1 MSNLFVKYE
10 SPSPCSTYGFQ
21 AFDGSNRYFKR
32 LAFNDLDCCFG
43 DYPPLGLPYARKDN
57 PGPSNP
63 NDGYFILE
71 KEIDNSGNPTGRCVV
86 VETSNWYSTF
96 VPLGTVLPTCP
107 AFRSI
112 LLPSFAGAPHTP
124 QWVPPG
130 TPIEWRPRSIIPS
143 PLNTATFGVIV
154 INPDC
159 CNADG
164 SKVSIELIDEI
175 FNVAPRKSGL
185 VVKNNALVVL

>member
-1 MSNLFVKYE
+1 MLSLIINNNKLIVE
-10 SPSPCSTYGFQ
+10 NNDPLVIDPDSPSFKASIGFR
-21 AFDGSNRYFKR
+21 AFDGSNRYFRR
-32 LAFNDLDCCFG
+32 LKFNDFDCCFG
-43 DYPPLGLPYARKDN
+43 DYPPLGLPYARKAP
-57 PGPSNP
+57 PGPSDP

-71 KEIDNSGNPTGRCVV
+71 KEIDCCCPTGKCII

-107 AFRSI
+107 GFRSI
-112 LLPSFAGAPHTP
+112 LLPSFAGAPRTP

-164 SKVSIELIDEI
+164 SKVSIQLLDEI
-175 FNVAPRKSGL
+175 L
-185 VVKNNALVVL
+185 